1 MLIIILVSIISKT
14 VIKDNCYKRS
24 SLERNDNLAVP
35 KSVKQG
41 NQIDILTPRNF
52 QIKISF
58 LKCNLLSKPFDRFL
72 LGKTAVNECS
82 GGRTGRKACWGNSE
96 ASLVRKKSEMGWSEM
111 YVVMHVQSG
120 LFSVSC

>member
-1 MLIIILVSIISKT
+1 MMTIILVSIIPKT

-41 NQIDILTPRNF
+41 SQVDILTPRNF

-58 LKCNLLSKPFDRFL
+58 LKCNLLSKL
-72 LGKTAVNECS
+72 LIG
-82 GGRTGRKACWGNSE
+82 
-96 ASLVRKKSEMGWSEM
+96 
-111 YVVMHVQSG
+111 
-120 LFSVSC
+120 FF